1 LIAAQ
6 PVINACFKALDCR
19 RLNYFT
25 RKSVPQIRRSIEE
38 KIFSVLL
45 P

>member
-6 PVINACFKALDCR
+6 PAINACFKTVDCR
-19 RLNYFT
+19 RLNYFA
-25 RKSVPQIRRSIEE
+25 RQSVPQIRRSIEE